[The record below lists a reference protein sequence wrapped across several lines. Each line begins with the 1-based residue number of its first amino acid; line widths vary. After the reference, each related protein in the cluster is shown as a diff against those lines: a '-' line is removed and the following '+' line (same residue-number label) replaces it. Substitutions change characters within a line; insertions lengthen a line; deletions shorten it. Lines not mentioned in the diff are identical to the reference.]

1 MKKELTQ
8 KEIFCSN
15 EFFESINLHYDYF
28 TRDINKKDFEQS
40 LKIHIIGEYSDY
52 LDGSSAKESNYFFDN
67 HIIQDTHFL
76 YEYDTQCIGIYE
88 YEGGVA
94 IVRIFQGD
102 EVHIIGSSIVNFFHE
117 LMSDEC
123 ADELSA
129 IISKKFNIKFED
141 YSIDE
146 VSTYEKIQKNMNY
159 DVVNYCEKYP
169 ELNGYFE
176 SRLEYRLYQA
186 ILDNQETFSNNT
198 ITLIGTCR
206 MLSQKYFFGDMLYA
220 SGHIDRGY
228 GPLHTLLYELNN
240 FNPAQLDNIKKLLGS
255 CYKVYDDNYSSYKGF
270 NFIIMIEYEIDLNK
284 VVTIKNTTIEEFK
297 EN

>member
-1 MKKELTQ
+1 MKKQLTQ

-15 EFFESINLHYDYF
+15 EFFEAINEHCDDF
-28 TRDINKKDFEQS
+28 TKNINKADFEHS

-52 LDGSSAKESNYFFDN
+52 LGGFDSRSSSNFFDN
-67 HIIQDTHFL
+67 HIIQDTQFI

-102 EVHIIGSSIVNFFHE
+102 EVHIIGSSIANFFHE
-117 LMSDEC
+117 LMPDDI
-123 ADELSA
+123 ADELSD
-129 IISKKFNIKFED
+129 IISKKFNVKFEH
-141 YSIDE
+141 YTIE
-146 VSTYEKIQKNMNY
+146 EGSTYEKIQKNMNY
-159 DVVNYCEKYP
+159 DIVDYCNKYP
-169 ELNGYFE
+169 ELTGYFKSKLE
-176 SRLEYRLYQA
+176 SRLYQA
-186 ILDNQETFSNNT
+186 ILDNQETFSNNK

-206 MLSQKYFFGDMLYA
+206 TLSKGYFFGDMLYA

-228 GPLHTLLYELNN
+228 GRLHTLLYELKN
-240 FNPAQLDNIKKLLGS
+240 FTPDQINEIKRLLGHFN
-255 CYKVYDDNYSSYKGF
+255 KVVDDNYRSYKGF
-270 NFIIMIEYEIDLNK
+270 DFTITISYEIDSNK